1 MHTIS
6 LFYCSSRSNWSRI
19 KCHSHSIPF
28 DHGTNTLPFLFLSDL
43 FSDFDSGHIIILS
56 RGGQGLSLSLF
67 LSLSLCMCV
76 CACTWMCGLQHG
88 ATVLRAGSWW
98 AHAWLQAVQ
107 DSAEPAVEG
116 EDRLPSVQSPQSGH
130 SLWAMMTLLSY
141 WFHWSNRHDPIT
153 ARRGMFMMIVRSIV
167 KSLLLLI
174 VH

>member
-1 MHTIS
+1 MDTDVTLRSLYTLRDEWTLSAHRQIIWQTDTFPIAKRTVDTIT
-6 LFYCSSRSNWSRI
+6 I
-19 KCHSHSIPF
+19 H
-28 DHGTNTLPFLFLSDL
+28 
-43 FSDFDSGHIIILS
+43 
-56 RGGQGLSLSLF
+56 SLS

-76 CACTWMCGLQHG
+76 CACTWMCGIQHG